1 MYKSVLLTLLL
12 CIVFTTKSG
21 RSEIYNVNRRKI
33 ADDHQS
39 LQIFDC
45 KGWVTLL
52 SPWNKGK
59 IEISSRKLQR
69 RMRKTGKTNIRK
81 KVKVRGMRFAR
92 VNGNCCWEVKEYFH
106 GGETKDLVRAH
117 TYHLPWNI
125 RSVKLVA
132 C

>member
-1 MYKSVLLTLLL
+1 MAAISLKYGIAKVSSEEEECSASELL
-12 CIVFTTKSG
+12 SQG
-21 RSEIYNVNRRKI
+21 P
-33 ADDHQS
+33 
-39 LQIFDC
+39 DC

-81 KVKVRGMRFAR
+81 KVKIRGMRFAR

>member
-1 MYKSVLLTLLL
+1 MLYLVY
-12 CIVFTTKSG
+12 CM
-21 RSEIYNVNRRKI
+21 KI
-33 ADDHQS
+33 
-39 LQIFDC
+39 IFIEC

-52 SPWNKGK
+52 SPWNNGK

-81 KVKVRGMRFAR
+81 KIKIRGMRFAR
-92 VNGNCCWEVKEYFH
+92 VNGNCCWEVKEYYH

-125 RSVKLVA
+125 RSVKLVE